1 MTVAQ
6 RAVASRYFA
15 PHVPRDDA
23 SEPFM
28 LQLSD
33 KGADYLNR
41 VRELGPMIDA
51 VADQIDAAR
60 DLPPS
65 LFAALR
71 ERGLF
76 RLVQPADY
84 GGAELDPRARRWHS
98 FTEPP
103 APWRSS
109 TAGRSSGGSATS
121 TP

>member
-1 MTVAQ
+1 
-6 RAVASRYFA
+6 
-15 PHVPRDDA
+15 
-23 SEPFM
+23 M

-41 VRELGPMIDA
+41 VRELSPMIDA
-51 VADQIDAAR
+51 AADRIDAAR

-76 RLVQPADY
+76 RLVQPAEY
-84 GGAELDPRARRWHS
+84 GGAELDPRARRWHN
-98 FTEPP
+98 FTALP
-103 APWRSS
+103 APRRSS

-121 TP
+121 IP